1 MPKAASD
8 RQDEPAFQTI
18 VAARSQAVAN
28 LAKRVRSLVIDVLP
42 GVFEVVWK
50 QQKIAGYG
58 TGPKKMTEHF
68 CWIAPAGAHVSLG
81 FNYGAELPDPEGLL
95 EGTGRL
101 FRHVKLASDRDVDA
115 KSLRRL
121 LVAATRH
128 RVPPL
133 PEAATTAKP
142 RAKAPAKAKAKT
154 KAKARAAKKK

>member
-1 MPKAASD
+1 MSKAPTD
-8 RQDEPAFQTI
+8 RQDEAAFETI
-18 VAARSQAVAN
+18 VATRSLAVGE
-28 LAKRVRSLVIDVLP
+28 LAKRVRALVLDVLP

-68 CWIAPAGAHVSLG
+68 CWIAPASAHVSLG
-81 FNYGAELPDPEGLL
+81 FNYGAELPDPDGLL

-101 FRHVKLASDRDVDA
+101 FRHVKLASKGDVEA
-115 KSLRRL
+115 NSLRRL

-133 PEAATTAKP
+133 PEASSKPKVKAKP
-142 RAKAPAKAKAKT
+142 RATAKL
-154 KAKARAAKKK
+154 KKKS